1 MFRFVSDLQT
11 KKYHFFQIILLID
24 KSKKFLSQPQQMQFE
39 NAYSFLMGKLENE
52 LPSYL
57 HYHNADHTKDVL
69 NAVERIA
76 AAEDVSGEDLKIVKT
91 AALFHDSGF
100 LETYSDHEEISCEM
114 AKKWLPQFGYN
125 RDEIETI
132 CHLILATKIPQ
143 VPESKL
149 AQILCDADLYYL
161 GTNKYFVNADKL
173 YKELHEAGFVKNR
186 DEWRNEEIKFVESHH
201 YFTQTAQK
209 KLNGTLKE
217 TLSYLHHRSMK
228 QKTGKKNYEIYDQV
242 NDGIFIVLGVILAAF
257 SLKGFLIPNGLFDG
271 GITGISLLIHELYFL
286 DISYVIVLA
295 NLPFIIICIYAI
307 NFNYALKTFICILL
321 LGICLHFFPHFS
333 MTSDK
338 FLVSVFGGFFL
349 GAGIG
354 LTMRAGCAIDGIEIL
369 ALYTWKKTSFTITEI
384 ILAINILIFSIA
396 AFRFGI
402 EVALYSMLTYFAATK
417 TVDYVV
423 EGLEAYVGVTII
435 SGKSEIIKDR
445 LVNEMGR
452 GITIYKGERGF
463 LPGKFELHSDCD
475 IIFTVITRL
484 EIRKLKNLVSEIDPR
499 SFVFASTI
507 KEASGG
513 IIKRRHIH

>member
-1 MFRFVSDLQT
+1 MD
-11 KKYHFFQIILLID
+11 
-24 KSKKFLSQPQQMQFE
+24 FE
-39 NAYSFLMGKLENE
+39 SAYSFLIGKLEKE
-52 LPSYL
+52 LPLYL
-57 HYHNADHTKDVL
+57 HYHNAEHTKDVL
-69 NAVERIA
+69 S
-76 AAEDVSGEDLKIVKT
+76 AAEKLALSEDISGNDLTIIKT

-100 LETYSDHEEISCEM
+100 LETYTDHEEISFDM
-114 AKKWLPQFGYN
+114 AIKWLPQFGYN
-125 RDEIETI
+125 KEEIEKI
-132 CHLILATKIPQ
+132 CVLILCTKIPQ
-143 VPESKL
+143 APQNKL
-149 AQILCDADLYYL
+149 AEVLCDADLYYL
-161 GTNKYFVNADKL
+161 GTDKYFLNADKL

-186 DEWRNEEIKFVESHH
+186 DEWQIEELKFVEAHH
-201 YFTQTAQK
+201 YFTNSARK
-209 KLNGTLKE
+209 KLDSRLSQTVANLKARARIQNKPE
-217 TLSYLHHRSMK
+217 
-228 QKTGKKNYEIYDQV
+228 KKIFEIYDWFS
-242 NDGIFIVLGVILAAF
+242 DAMFLIVGVVLAAF
-257 SLKGFLIPNGLFDG
+257 SLKGFLIPNGFFDG
-271 GITGISLLIHELYFL
+271 GITGISLLIHEIYHF
-286 DISYVIVLA
+286 DISYVIILA

-307 NFNYALKTFICILL
+307 NFSYAFKTFICILL
-321 LGICLHFFPHFS
+321 LGICLYYFPHYS
-333 MTSDK
+333 ITNDK
-338 FLVSVFGGFFL
+338 LLVSIFGGFFL
-349 GAGIG
+349 GTGIG

-402 EVALYSMLTYFAATK
+402 EVALYSMLTYFTATK

-463 LPGKFELHSDCD
+463 LPGKFDLHSDCD

>member
-1 MFRFVSDLQT
+1 MIFLTRT
-11 KKYHFFQIILLID
+11 FFINKPNIL
-24 KSKKFLSQPQQMQFE
+24 LSQPHEMQFE
-39 NAYSFLMGKLENE
+39 KAYFFLIGKLETG
-52 LPSYL
+52 LPAYL

-69 NAVERIA
+69 AGTERLGK
-76 AAEDVSGEDLKIVKT
+76 AENISTRDLIIVKT
-91 AALFHDSGF
+91 AALFHDCGF
-100 LETYSDHEEISCEM
+100 LETYSDHEEISCDM
-114 AKKWLPQFGYN
+114 ARKWLPQFGYN
-125 RDEIETI
+125 TDEIEEI
-132 CHLILATKIPQ
+132 CTLILSTKIPQ
-143 VPESKL
+143 VPKSKL
-149 AQILCDADLYYL
+149 AEILCDADLYYL
-161 GTNKYFVNADKL
+161 GTDKYFLNAENL
-173 YKELHEAGFVKNR
+173 YKELHEAGFVKDR
-186 DEWRNEEIKFVESHH
+186 EEWRKEEIKFVELHH
-201 YFTQTAQK
+201 YFTDTAQK
-209 KLNGTLKE
+209 KLNARLVQTLEQLKLRSSIQQKPE
-217 TLSYLHHRSMK
+217 KKGFELSDWFSDAL
-228 QKTGKKNYEIYDQV
+228 
-242 NDGIFIVLGVILAAF
+242 FIVAGAIVAAF
-257 SLKGFLIPNGLFDG
+257 ALQGFLVPNGFFDG
-271 GITGISLLIHELYFL
+271 GITGISLLIHEIYHFNL
-286 DISYVIVLA
+286 SYVIILA
-295 NLPFIIICIYAI
+295 NLPFIVICVYAI
-307 NFNYALKTFICILL
+307 NFNYALKTFFCILL
-321 LGICLHFFPHFS
+321 LGVCLMLMPHFDI
-333 MTSDK
+333 TQDK
-338 FLVSVFGGFFL
+338 LLVSIFGGFFL

-384 ILAINILIFSIA
+384 IMAINILIFSIA

-402 EVALYSMLTYFAATK
+402 EVSLYSMLTYFAATK

-463 LPGKFELHSDCD
+463 LPGKFDLHSDVD

>member
-1 MFRFVSDLQT
+1 MNHS
-11 KKYHFFQIILLID
+11 
-24 KSKKFLSQPQQMQFE
+24 QQMDFE
-39 NAYSFLMGKLENE
+39 SAYSFLIGKLEKE
-52 LPSYL
+52 LPTYL
-57 HYHNADHTKDVL
+57 HYHNAEHTKDVL
-69 NAVERIA
+69 G
-76 AAEDVSGEDLKIVKT
+76 AAEQLAMSENILGNDLTILKT

-100 LETYSDHEEISCEM
+100 LETYTDHEEISCDM
-114 AKKWLPQFGYN
+114 ARKWLPQFGYN
-125 RDEIETI
+125 KEDIEKI
-132 CHLILATKIPQ
+132 CILILCTKIPQ
-143 VPESKL
+143 TPQNML
-149 AQILCDADLYYL
+149 AEILCDADLYYL
-161 GTNKYFVNADKL
+161 GTDKYSVNADKL
-173 YKELHEAGFVKNR
+173 YKELHEAAFVKNR
-186 DEWRNEEIKFVESHH
+186 DEWQNEELKFVEEHH
-201 YFTQTAQK
+201 YFTTTARKNLDFKLSQTLTKLKARPTIQK
-209 KLNGTLKE
+209 K
-217 TLSYLHHRSMK
+217 SF
-228 QKTGKKNYEIYDQV
+228 QIFEIYDWIG
-242 NDGIFIVLGVILAAF
+242 DALFLIVGVVLAAF
-257 SLKGFLIPNGLFDG
+257 SLKGFLIPNGFFDG
-271 GITGISLLIHELYFL
+271 GITGISLLIHEIYHF
-286 DISYVIVLA
+286 DISYVIILA

-307 NFNYALKTFICILL
+307 NFNYAFKTFLCILL
-321 LGICLHFFPHFS
+321 LGICLYYFPHYS
-333 MTSDK
+333 ITSDK
-338 FLVSVFGGFFL
+338 LLVSIFGGFFL
-349 GAGIG
+349 GAGVG

-402 EVALYSMLTYFAATK
+402 EVALYSMLTYFTATK

-463 LPGKFELHSDCD
+463 LPGKFDLHSDCD

>member
-1 MFRFVSDLQT
+1 MD
-11 KKYHFFQIILLID
+11 
-24 KSKKFLSQPQQMQFE
+24 FE
-39 NAYSFLMGKLENE
+39 SAYSFLIGKLEKE

-57 HYHNADHTKDVL
+57 HYHNAEHTKDVL
-69 NAVERIA
+69 G
-76 AAEDVSGEDLKIVKT
+76 AAERLAVSENISGNDLVIIKT

-100 LETYSDHEEISCEM
+100 LETYTDHEEISCDM
-114 AKKWLPQFGYN
+114 ARKWLPQFGYN
-125 RDEIETI
+125 KEEIEKI
-132 CHLILATKIPQ
+132 CVLILCTKIPQ
-143 VPESKL
+143 VPENKL
-149 AQILCDADLYYL
+149 AEVLCDADLYYL
-161 GTNKYFVNADKL
+161 GTDNYFLNADKL
-173 YKELHEAGFVKNR
+173 YKELHEAGFVKKR
-186 DEWRNEEIKFVESHH
+186 EEWQMEEIKFVEAHH
-201 YFTQTAQK
+201 YFTNSARK
-209 KLNGTLKE
+209 KLDLKLSQTLAKLKARAI
-217 TLSYLHHRSMK
+217 TLNK
-228 QKTGKKNYEIYDQV
+228 PEKKIFEIYDWIS
-242 NDGIFIVLGVILAAF
+242 DAMFLIVGVVLAAF
-257 SLKGFLIPNGLFDG
+257 SLKGFLIPNGFFDG
-271 GITGISLLIHELYFL
+271 GITGISLLIHEIYHF
-286 DISYVIVLA
+286 DISYVIILA

-307 NFNYALKTFICILL
+307 NFSYAFKTFICILL
-321 LGICLHFFPHFS
+321 LGICLYYFPHYS
-333 MTSDK
+333 ITSDK
-338 FLVSVFGGFFL
+338 LLVSIFGGFFL
-349 GAGIG
+349 GTGIG

-402 EVALYSMLTYFAATK
+402 EVALYSMLTYFTATK

-463 LPGKFELHSDCD
+463 LPGKFDLHADCD

>member
-1 MFRFVSDLQT
+1 LNHS
-11 KKYHFFQIILLID
+11 
-24 KSKKFLSQPQQMQFE
+24 QQMQFDK
-39 NAYSFLMGKLENE
+39 AYTFLIEKLENE

-57 HYHNADHTKDVL
+57 HYHNAQHTKDVL
-69 NAVERIA
+69 AATEAIA
-76 AAEDVSGEDLKIVKT
+76 ASEGISGDDLTIVKT

-100 LETYSDHEEISCEM
+100 LETYSDHEEISCDM
-114 AKKWLPQFGYN
+114 ARKWLPQFGYN
-125 RDEIETI
+125 KIEIEEI
-132 CHLILATKIPQ
+132 CQLILATKIPQ
-143 VPESKL
+143 HPEKKL
-149 AQILCDADLYYL
+149 AEVLCDADLYYL
-161 GTNKYFVNADKL
+161 GTNRYFVNADKL

-186 DEWRNEEIKFVESHH
+186 EEWRNEEIKFVEAHH
-201 YFTQTAQK
+201 YFTKTAQK
-209 KLNGTLKE
+209 KLDGTLKQ
-217 TLSYLHHRSMK
+217 TLSQLHKRVK
-228 QKTGKKNYEIYDQV
+228 NQKPNSKNDAFYDWLSDSV
-242 NDGIFIVLGVILAAF
+242 FIILGAILAAF
-257 SLKGFLIPNGLFDG
+257 SLKGFLIPNNFFDG
-271 GITGISLLIHELYFL
+271 GITGISLLIQEIYHL
-286 DISYVIVLA
+286 DISYVIMLA

-307 NFNYALKTFICILL
+307 NFQYALKTFFCILL
-321 LGICLHFFPHFS
+321 LGILLYYFPHYS
-333 MTSDK
+333 ITSDK
-338 FLVSVFGGFFL
+338 LLVSIFGGFFL

-384 ILAINILIFSIA
+384 ILGINILIFGIA

-402 EVALYSMLTYFAATK
+402 EVALYSMLTYFTATK

-463 LPGKFELHSDCD
+463 LPGKFDLHADCD